1 MRKSL
6 LSILIAV
13 PAALM
18 PLAAAGQV
26 VPASET
32 APVERAA
39 PSYKYEAYVG
49 YGYTS
54 LNQVNLSRNGLQGVD
69 FAVTRDWG
77 KYFGLTAQG
86 GYFKYAYDTTNPGD
100 PSVVM
105 VLAGP
110 ELHAPLFT
118 KASAFVHVVLGGQH
132 TGGEGINPDIAFAWG
147 SGLGVEYQLKPRIYL
162 RILGDSI
169 SSSSVQDPE
178 KLGYSTHPHRNAHA
192 TIGVA
197 YKF

>member
-18 PLAAAGQV
+18 PLVAAGQV
-26 VPASET
+26 APASET
-32 APVERAA
+32 TPVERAA

-54 LNQVNLSRNGLQGVD
+54 LNQVNHSRNGLQGVD
-69 FAVTRDWG
+69 LAVTREWG

-86 GYFKYAYDTTNPGD
+86 GYFRYAYDTTNPGD
-100 PSVVM
+100 PTVVM

-110 ELHAPLFT
+110 ELHAPLFG
-118 KASAFVHVVLGGQH
+118 KSSAFVHVVMGGQH
-132 TGGEGINPDIAFAWG
+132 TGGESINPDIAFAWG
-147 SGLGVEYQLKPRIYL
+147 PGIGVEYQLKSRFYL
-162 RILGDSI
+162 RIAGDSI
-169 SSSSVQDPE
+169 SSSSAQDPDH
-178 KLGYSTHPHRNAHA
+178 LGYSAHSHRNAHA